1 MSYKTFTKEKQSDVD
16 FLKEVGL
23 KPSHKTL
30 DIGCGGGR
38 LGYEL
43 INYLNKNNYYGF
55 DKEKNWIEA
64 YEMAVVVNSLSEK
77 NPNILLTDCSKC
89 NIDLKK
95 GVEFDYLYAYSVFT
109 HIKEDLLKKFLNNLK
124 PFFPIRAQMYATIL
138 VGDNDYTV
146 GPDHVDRS
154 NEHTFIHYSLD
165 YFNKLLNECGYYLD
179 DIDAK
184 EQLIGPTNASVNG
197 NLIHRMVLIKRKKK

>member
-1 MSYKTFTKEKQSDVD
+1 MSYKTFTKENQSDVT
-16 FLKEVGL
+16 FLKEMGL
-23 KPSHKTL
+23 KPSHKIL

-43 INYLNKNNYYGF
+43 INYLDESNYYGF

-77 NPNILLTDCSKC
+77 RPNILLTDCIKC
-89 NIDLKK
+89 NVDLKK

-124 PFFPIRAQMYATIL
+124 PFFPIRAEMYATIL

-154 NEHTFIHYSLD
+154 NEHVFIHYSLD
-165 YFNKLLNECGYYLD
+165 YFNKLLNECGYYLE

-197 NLIHRMVLIKRKKK
+197 KLRHRMVLIKRKKK